1 MDLRTGKI
9 YTNEFMSPEIRNEFT
24 KSINEGLGDF
34 IEIEMAKAT
43 DKQRETLQVS
53 SYDNRSTLGKTY
65 TQLRKE
71 RREANELNR
80 GEPRVQTQAEKINA
94 CNKRRAAKKSR
105 KKNRK

>member
-1 MDLRTGKI
+1 MDVRTGHI

-24 KSINEGLGDF
+24 KSLNDGLGDF
-34 IEIEMAKAT
+34 IEIEMSKAT

-80 GEPRVQTQAEKINA
+80 GEPRVRTQAEKNNA
-94 CNKRRAAKKSR
+94 CNKRRASKKSR

>member
-1 MDLRTGKI
+1 
-9 YTNEFMSPEIRNEFT
+9 MSPEIRNEFT
-24 KSINEGLGDF
+24 KSINEGLGNF
-34 IEIEMAKAT
+34 IEIEMEKAT

-71 RREANELNR
+71 RRELNQLNM
-80 GEPRVQTQAEKINA
+80 GESRVRTHAEKINDS
-94 CNKRRAAKKSR
+94 NKRKIAKKSR